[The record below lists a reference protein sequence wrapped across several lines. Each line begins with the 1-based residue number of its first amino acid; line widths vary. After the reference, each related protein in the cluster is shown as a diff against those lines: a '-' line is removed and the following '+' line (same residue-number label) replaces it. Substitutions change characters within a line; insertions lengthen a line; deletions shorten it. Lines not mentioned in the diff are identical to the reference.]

1 MKLSEEIFAI
11 KLYELEQ
18 QFGKLQSQL
27 YICQQQDHSKIK
39 HQLQSIT
46 DEYLENEL
54 LLKKSA
60 AGNRSST
67 VTLLAEAQEEYLRKT
82 RTILNQQ
89 LVKHAIHSMKNA
101 LIAALKAID
110 IQMEIEESILNQQ
123 IEREELK

>member
-18 QFGKLQSQL
+18 QFGKLQSRL

-39 HQLQSIT
+39 QQLQNIT

-60 AGNRSST
+60 AESRSST
-67 VTLLAEAQEEYLRKT
+67 VTLLA
-82 RTILNQQ
+82 
-89 LVKHAIHSMKNA
+89 VKPYAR
-101 LIAALKAID
+101 LT
-110 IQMEIEESILNQQ
+110 
-123 IEREELK
+123 

>member
-39 HQLQSIT
+39 QQLQNIT

-60 AGNRSST
+60 AGSRSST
-67 VTLLAEAQEEYLRKT
+67 VTLLAVNPYARLTEKKVLR
-82 RTILNQQ
+82 L
-89 LVKHAIHSMKNA
+89 L
-101 LIAALKAID
+101 LLD
-110 IQMEIEESILNQQ
+110 IRRKMPS
-123 IEREELK
+123 